1 MTGHGDPME
10 FMLRLEPGEVE
21 PARRA
26 LEDAGVDFSPVDVMM
41 CTASA
46 GIPAR
51 TNWGHEIPELIES
64 INAHLEQEGV
74 APRMRGFDHTWT
86 PELAWQF
93 LTFAGRWLTWDAQD
107 IRQDLWDPRAAAS
120 R

>member
-51 TNWGHEIPELIES
+51 TNCGHEIPELIES
-64 INAHLEQEGV
+64 HQRA
-74 APRMRGFDHTWT
+74 TWSRKGSRPGCAGSTT
-86 PELAWQF
+86 P
-93 LTFAGRWLTWDAQD
+93 GRPNSPD
-107 IRQDLWDPRAAAS
+107 S
-120 R
+120 S